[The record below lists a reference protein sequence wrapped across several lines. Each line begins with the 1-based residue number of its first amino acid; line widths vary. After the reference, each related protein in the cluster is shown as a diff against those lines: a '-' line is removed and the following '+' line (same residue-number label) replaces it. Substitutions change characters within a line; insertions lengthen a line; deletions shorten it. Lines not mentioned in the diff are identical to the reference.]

1 MKLTYCPKCAGID
14 IGIDDKTNQ
23 KKCTRCGYLGTMN
36 EGAMDEINSH
46 KMKLNRSIGSSETFA
61 DEKVEMPPSAET
73 AQKQLKERLKAL
85 KGKSTDDYE
94 FL

>member
-1 MKLTYCPKCAGID
+1 MKLTFCPKCVGID
-14 IGIDDKTNQ
+14 IGTDAKTNQ

-36 EGAMDEINSH
+36 EGAIDELNSY
-46 KMKLNRSIGSSETFA
+46 KLKLNKGIGSSETFIN
-61 DEKVEMPPSAET
+61 EHIEMPPNSEVT
-73 AQKQLKERLKAL
+73 QNQLKERLKAL